1 MSIPKDINPALDET
15 GRFSTQFQN
24 DENVWFLAGTF
35 GGTVTRNL
43 VVPYG
48 KAILFPIINY
58 EACLADEPF
67 LSHEHQLQ
75 DKCREEI
82 DKIADLELNV
92 DGLDIDISGYRVASH
107 SFDIELKIENSLSV
121 KAGKTKMASD
131 GYWLFLR
138 PPCKGDHTIRS
149 FGSCLAGKVKI
160 GCNHN
165 LSII

>member
-82 DKIADLELNV
+82 DKIV
-92 DGLDIDISGYRVASH
+92 IS
-107 SFDIELKIENSLSV
+107 N
-121 KAGKTKMASD
+121 
-131 GYWLFLR
+131 
-138 PPCKGDHTIRS
+138 
-149 FGSCLAGKVKI
+149 
-160 GCNHN
+160 
-165 LSII
+165 

>member
-1 MSIPKDINPALDET
+1 MMKMC
-15 GRFSTQFQN
+15 GFS
-24 DENVWFLAGTF
+24 AGTF

-82 DKIADLELNV
+82 DKITDLELNV

-107 SFDIELKIENSLSV
+107 SFDIELKI
-121 KAGKTKMASD
+121 
-131 GYWLFLR
+131 
-138 PPCKGDHTIRS
+138 
-149 FGSCLAGKVKI
+149 KI
-160 GCNHN
+160 AFR
-165 LSII
+165 